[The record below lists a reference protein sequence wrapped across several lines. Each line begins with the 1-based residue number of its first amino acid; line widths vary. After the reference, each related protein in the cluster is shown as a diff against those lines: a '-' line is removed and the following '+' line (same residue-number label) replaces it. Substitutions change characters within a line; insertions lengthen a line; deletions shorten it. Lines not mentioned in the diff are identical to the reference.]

1 MINWQKVVL
10 DQNDK
15 IQSAVEVL
23 NNEALRIVMIVD
35 ESKQL
40 VGTVTDGDIR
50 RGLIKH
56 ISIDAKISEIMFK
69 KPTVV
74 LEGTN
79 QESIINKMKELDL
92 LQIPIIDSNKQ
103 VVGME
108 TLHHLLKKDV
118 CDNPVF
124 LMAGGFGKRLKPLT
138 DSTPKPLLKVGN
150 KPILENILEQF
161 IATGFHKFYI
171 STHYKAEMVREYFG
185 DGSNWNVSIE
195 YIHEET
201 PLGTAGGLGLLPNN
215 LTKLPILVMNGD
227 LLTKVN
233 FEQLLNFHLQE
244 GGAATM
250 CVREYDFQVPYGVIK
265 ADGRRIISIQE
276 KPIQS
281 FFVNAGI
288 YVLNPSILD
297 AVDGKNY
304 LDMTQL
310 LEDKI
315 ENDEQV
321 NLFPIHEYWLDIGG
335 SKQFDRAQKDLRE
348 LF

>member
-161 IATGFHKFYI
+161 MPQVFINSIYQPTIKPKW
-171 STHYKAEMVREYFG
+171 S
-185 DGSNWNVSIE
+185 VSI
-195 YIHEET
+195 
-201 PLGTAGGLGLLPNN
+201 LGT
-215 LTKLPILVMNGD
+215 
-227 LLTKVN
+227 
-233 FEQLLNFHLQE
+233 
-244 GGAATM
+244 
-250 CVREYDFQVPYGVIK
+250 GVI
-265 ADGRRIISIQE
+265 GMYQ
-276 KPIQS
+276 
-281 FFVNAGI
+281 
-288 YVLNPSILD
+288 
-297 AVDGKNY
+297 
-304 LDMTQL
+304 
-310 LEDKI
+310 
-315 ENDEQV
+315 
-321 NLFPIHEYWLDIGG
+321 
-335 SKQFDRAQKDLRE
+335 
-348 LF
+348 